1 MHHKHQVM
9 EHQVLHQ
16 EDISL
21 VVVAEVTQ
29 VTVEMEDPEV
39 EVMDQIQEQLLEQQE
54 LLTLVVA
61 AVEVEM
67 VQQVEQVD
75 QE

>member
-1 MHHKHQVM
+1 M

-16 EDISL
+16 VDILL
-21 VVVAEVTQ
+21 VGVAEVTQ
-29 VTVEMEDPEV
+29 VTVEMEDLEV
-39 EVMDQIQEQLLEQQE
+39 EVMDQIQEQLLGRQE

-61 AVEVEM
+61 VVEVEM

>member
-1 MHHKHQVM
+1 M

-29 VTVEMEDPEV
+29 VTVEMEDLEV
-39 EVMDQIQEQLLEQQE
+39 EVMDQIQEQLLGRQE

-61 AVEVEM
+61 VVEVEM

>member
-1 MHHKHQVM
+1 M
-9 EHQVLHQ
+9 
-16 EDISL
+16 
-21 VVVAEVTQ
+21 
-29 VTVEMEDPEV
+29 TVEMEDLEV

-61 AVEVEM
+61 VEVEM

>member
-1 MHHKHQVM
+1 M
-9 EHQVLHQ
+9 EQQALIQ
-16 EDISL
+16 EDILL

-29 VTVEMEDPEV
+29 VMVETEVLVV
-39 EVMDQIQEQLLEQQE
+39 EVMDQIREQLLEQQG

-61 AVEVEM
+61 VVEVEM

>member
-1 MHHKHQVM
+1 M
-9 EHQVLHQ
+9 
-16 EDISL
+16 
-21 VVVAEVTQ
+21 
-29 VTVEMEDPEV
+29 TVEMEDPEV
-39 EVMDQIQEQLLEQQE
+39 EVIDQIQEQLLEQQG